1 MQTISKQLTVKEVDT
16 SEAEFVSTT
25 YECDVVATLAHDG
38 IWDCELTD
46 ADEVRIKTI
55 NVNEGVAGSDM
66 DGYLHVGVAY
76 TVNGEEDYEGS
87 WRMYTDS
94 GFEEDS
100 SLTGWGGSKSGG
112 SQSSFWGSRSL
123 FPAWKR
129 GRNSDRRD

>member
-16 SEAEFVSTT
+16 SDADYISTT

-66 DGYLHVGVAY
+66 DGYLHVAVVY
-76 TVNGEEDYEGS
+76 TVNGKEEYEGS

-94 GFEEDS
+94 GFEECVS
-100 SLTGWGGSKSGG
+100 ELLGFSV
-112 SQSSFWGSRSL
+112 SFTEQGMQEDGYASME
-123 FPAWKR
+123 
-129 GRNSDRRD
+129 

>member
-66 DGYLHVGVAY
+66 DGYLHIGVVY

-94 GFEEDS
+94 GFEECVS
-100 SLTGWGGSKSGG
+100 ELLGYSV
-112 SQSSFWGSRSL
+112 SFTEQGMQENGYASME
-123 FPAWKR
+123 
-129 GRNSDRRD
+129 

>member
-66 DGYLHVGVAY
+66 DGYLHIGVVY

-94 GFEEDS
+94 GFEECVS
-100 SLTGWGGSKSGG
+100 ELLGFSV
-112 SQSSFWGSRSL
+112 SFTEQGMQDDGYASME
-123 FPAWKR
+123 
-129 GRNSDRRD
+129 

>member
-55 NVNEGVAGSDM
+55 CVNEGVAGGDM
-66 DGYLHVGVAY
+66 DGYLHIGVVY

-94 GFEEDS
+94 GFEECVS
-100 SLTGWGGSKSGG
+100 ELLGYSV
-112 SQSSFWGSRSL
+112 SFTEQGMQENGYASME
-123 FPAWKR
+123 
-129 GRNSDRRD
+129 

>member
-66 DGYLHVGVAY
+66 DGYLHVGVVY
-76 TVNGEEDYEGS
+76 TVNGEEEYEGS
-87 WRMYTDS
+87 WRIYTDS
-94 GFEEDS
+94 GFEECVS
-100 SLTGWGGSKSGG
+100 ELLGFSV
-112 SQSSFWGSRSL
+112 SFTEQGMQDDGFASME
-123 FPAWKR
+123 
-129 GRNSDRRD
+129 

>member
-16 SEAEFVSTT
+16 SEAEFISTT

-46 ADEVRIKTI
+46 ADDVRIKTI
-55 NVNEGVAGSDM
+55 CVNEGVAGGDM
-66 DGYLHVGVAY
+66 DGYLHIGVVY

-94 GFEEDS
+94 GFEECVS
-100 SLTGWGGSKSGG
+100 ELLGYSV
-112 SQSSFWGSRSL
+112 SFTEQGMQENGYASME
-123 FPAWKR
+123 
-129 GRNSDRRD
+129 

>member
-25 YECDVVATLAHDG
+25 YECDVRATLAHDG

-55 NVNEGVAGSDM
+55 NVNEGVAGGDM
-66 DGYLHVGVAY
+66 DGYLHVAVVY
-76 TVNGEEDYEGS
+76 TVNGKEEYEGS

-94 GFEEDS
+94 GFEECVS
-100 SLTGWGGSKSGG
+100 ELLGFSV
-112 SQSSFWGSRSL
+112 SFTEQGMQEDGYASME
-123 FPAWKR
+123 
-129 GRNSDRRD
+129 

>member
-66 DGYLHVGVAY
+66 DGYLHVGVVY
-76 TVNGEEDYEGS
+76 TVNGEEEYEGS
-87 WRMYTDS
+87 WRIYTDS
-94 GFEEDS
+94 GFEECVS
-100 SLTGWGGSKSGG
+100 ELLGFSV
-112 SQSSFWGSRSL
+112 SFTEQGMQDNGFASME
-123 FPAWKR
+123 
-129 GRNSDRRD
+129 

>member
-46 ADEVRIKTI
+46 ADDVRIKTI
-55 NVNEGVAGSDM
+55 CVNEGVAGGDM
-66 DGYLHVGVAY
+66 DGYLHIGVVY

-94 GFEEDS
+94 GFEECVS
-100 SLTGWGGSKSGG
+100 ELLGFSV
-112 SQSSFWGSRSL
+112 SFTEQGMQEDGYASME
-123 FPAWKR
+123 
-129 GRNSDRRD
+129 

>member
-16 SEAEFVSTT
+16 SDADYISTT

-55 NVNEGVAGSDM
+55 NVNEGVAGGDM
-66 DGYLHVGVAY
+66 DGYLHVAVVY

-94 GFEEDS
+94 GFEECVS
-100 SLTGWGGSKSGG
+100 ELLGFSV
-112 SQSSFWGSRSL
+112 SFTEQGMQEDGYASME
-123 FPAWKR
+123 
-129 GRNSDRRD
+129 